1 MSLPGISSRLHAAEL
16 AAGLIVGSGAFVPAF
31 AANDESAPAAHSEDT
46 GTLVLSDAGASARVE
61 FRLKGGKYIK
71 QPVGSTTGKRVVA
84 DSWITTRVNAD
95 LLADGISKGFEVN
108 VATMNGVVFLSGT
121 LASEDAIDHARDIS
135 AKVEGV
141 RSVDTSA
148 LFVFGR

>member
-1 MSLPGISSRLHAAEL
+1 MSLSRLPLRVHAALL
-16 AAGLIVGSGAFVPAF
+16 AAGLIVGAV
-31 AANDESAPAAHSEDT
+31 APASAADDEPQPTAQSEDADAV
-46 GTLVLSDAGASARVE
+46 VLSDAGASATVE

-71 QPVGSTTGKRVVA
+71 QPEGGTTGKRVVA

-121 LASEDAIDHARDIS
+121 LASEDAIDHARDIA

-141 RSVDTSA
+141 KSVDTSA